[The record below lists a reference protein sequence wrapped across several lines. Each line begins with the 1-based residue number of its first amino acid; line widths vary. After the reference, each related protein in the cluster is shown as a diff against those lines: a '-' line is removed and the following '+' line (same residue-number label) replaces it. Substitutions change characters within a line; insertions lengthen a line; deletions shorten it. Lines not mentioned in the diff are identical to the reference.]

1 MQNGM
6 NDTLFLLYGDFTNLA
21 EFHTVHIVDWG
32 TEQEIVW
39 KENFRLWMEFV
50 NEYKNR
56 GGRVTLGSDAGYIY
70 KLYGFGYIQE
80 MELMREAGFSSFR
93 DIPISIIRRGQ
104 KYLG

>member
-1 MQNGM
+1 
-6 NDTLFLLYGDFTNLA
+6 
-21 EFHTVHIVDWG
+21 
-32 TEQEIVW
+32 
-39 KENFRLWMEFV
+39 MEFV

-80 MELMREAGFSSFR
+80 MELMREAGFHPEIFQSASLKW
-93 DIPISIIRRGQ
+93 Q